1 MDKKVL
7 AIIFIVFLYTGCYQT
22 RPQVIRNAGTETT
35 QVNGITTASM
45 RHQSCFKA
53 GRETICS
60 DSNGNQIMNKSSGFF
75 SKGVVSHASNG
86 NIQQTVVQS
95 DAETATDARCKKL
108 YPYVKG
114 IIGIN

>member
-60 DSNGNQIMNKSSGFF
+60 DSNGNQIMNKVVDFF
-75 SKGVVSHASNG
+75 QKALFLMLLMEIFN
-86 NIQQTVVQS
+86 
-95 DAETATDARCKKL
+95 KL
-108 YPYVKG
+108 LFNQMLKQLQMLV
-114 IIGIN
+114 